1 FVQQR
6 DPETGAKGDA
16 DLRHR
21 HAVRLT
27 HVQVSEDPLGGRIVV
42 EGQDD
47 LPRPVTQIEWA
58 QADALP
64 FPFCVSSSVE
74 SGGEQTYTE
83 DISLALGNIVLVDHG
98 RTLSEPED
106 LGTVPESKLVYAPNL
121 SAGQDRCQPQ
131 ESQPIPPRY
140 RPQLVEKPLT
150 RAVSYKLKGFF
161 DLVFEVQH
169 QQDLDAKILPEK
181 LRQRFVDRGVRFDAQ
196 ALSIQGIQ
204 DEWSLSDGN
213 SAYLVRKE
221 DQRLRVYQLPPAA
234 SAIEKWGPQDAKAA
248 VLLYSPSQGSPDAQE
263 WKPMRHLLGSRASA
277 RQFVVE
283 VEADA
288 VAYLRFGDDTFGRR
302 PEAGTSF
309 EAVYRVGNGVCGNVG
324 VESIH
329 HIASVEKGAIERVW
343 NPLPAQG
350 GAEPEGM
357 ESVRQMAPYAFRRQ
371 ERAVTPQD
379 YAEVAARHAQVQR
392 AAATVRWTG
401 SWYTHYLTVDRLG
414 GRPVDEPFKRELR
427 RFLERYRMAGHDLEI
442 EGPHYVPLEIEME
455 VCVMPE
461 YFRSDVAEALLRIFS
476 ARILPSGER
485 GVFHPDNFTFGQ
497 AVYLSQLYAAAEG
510 VTGAASYEVTVFQR
524 LGQPSRKALD
534 EGKLVLGRLEVARL
548 ENDPNF
554 PEHGVFRL
562 KLEGGL

>member
-1 FVQQR
+1 
-6 DPETGAKGDA
+6 
-16 DLRHR
+16 
-21 HAVRLT
+21 
-27 HVQVSEDPLGGRIVV
+27 
-42 EGQDD
+42 
-47 LPRPVTQIEWA
+47 
-58 QADALP
+58 
-64 FPFCVSSSVE
+64 
-74 SGGEQTYTE
+74 
-83 DISLALGNIVLVDHG
+83 
-98 RTLSEPED
+98 
-106 LGTVPESKLVYAPNL
+106 
-121 SAGQDRCQPQ
+121 
-131 ESQPIPPRY
+131 
-140 RPQLVEKPLT
+140 
-150 RAVSYKLKGFF
+150 
-161 DLVFEVQH
+161 
-169 QQDLDAKILPEK
+169 
-181 LRQRFVDRGVRFDAQ
+181 
-196 ALSIQGIQ
+196 
-204 DEWSLSDGN
+204 
-213 SAYLVRKE
+213 
-221 DQRLRVYQLPPAA
+221 
-234 SAIEKWGPQDAKAA
+234 
-248 VLLYSPSQGSPDAQE
+248 
-263 WKPMRHLLGSRASA
+263 LLGSRASA